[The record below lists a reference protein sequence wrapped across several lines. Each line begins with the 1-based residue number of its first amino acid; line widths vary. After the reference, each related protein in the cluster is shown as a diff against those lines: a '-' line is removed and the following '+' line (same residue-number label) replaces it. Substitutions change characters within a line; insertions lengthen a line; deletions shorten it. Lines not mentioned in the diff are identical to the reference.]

1 MSFNVRIYGHAGL
14 ARMNVIGNAQFS
26 SDSVFQLTQPY
37 LWTQLLVVNGATP
50 VVSTIPSLP
59 AGMSLDATTILRI
72 EVPDG
77 QSIRYEVNNGTARNI
92 AAGTQS
98 PILTGRD
105 QIKWGST
112 FTLSVVDAA
121 SFA

>member
-1 MSFNVRIYGHAGL
+1 MSFPVRIFGHAGL
-14 ARMNVIGNAQFS
+14 ARMTVISAGQFS

-37 LWTQLLVVNGATP
+37 LWTQLLVTNGATP
-50 VVSTIPSLP
+50 VNSTVPALP

-77 QSIRYEVNNGTARNI
+77 QSIRYEVNPPGRNI
-92 AAGTQS
+92 AAGSQS

-105 QIKWGST
+105 QIKWGQT
-112 FTLSVVDAA
+112 FTLSIVDAA
-121 SFA
+121 SFP

>member
-1 MSFNVRIYGHAGL
+1 MAFSVRLYGHTGL
-14 ARMNVIGNAQFS
+14 ARMSVIGAGQFS

-37 LWTQLLVVNGATP
+37 LWTQLLTAGAAPVSSVIPPTP
-50 VVSTIPSLP
+50 D
-59 AGMSLDATTILRI
+59 GQSLDATTILRI

-77 QSIRYEVNNGTARNI
+77 QSIRYEVNTQGGRNV

-105 QIKWGST
+105 QIKWGSKSL
-112 FTLSVVDAA
+112 LSIVDAA
-121 SFA
+121 SFP

>member
-1 MSFNVRIYGHAGL
+1 MSFPVRLYGHAGL
-14 ARMNVIGNAQFS
+14 ARMTVISAGQFS

-37 LWTQLLVVNGATP
+37 LWTQLLSASGTAVS
-50 VVSTIPSLP
+50 STIPALP

-72 EVPDG
+72 EVQDG
-77 QSIRYEVNNGTARNI
+77 QSIRYEVNPPGRNI

-105 QIKWGST
+105 QIKWGQT
-112 FTLSVVDAA
+112 FTLSIVDAA
-121 SFA
+121 SFP

>member
-1 MSFNVRIYGHAGL
+1 MSFPVRIFGHAGL

-26 SDSVFQLTQPY
+26 SDSIFQLTQPY
-37 LWTQLLVVNGATP
+37 LWTQLLNCSGVA
-50 VVSTIPSLP
+50 VSSIVPPLP
-59 AGMSLDATTILRI
+59 AGQSLDATTILRI

-77 QSIRYEVNNGTARNI
+77 QSIRYEVNPPNRSI

-105 QIKWGST
+105 QIKWGQT
-112 FTLSVVDAA
+112 FTLSIVDAA
-121 SFA
+121 SFP

>member
-1 MSFNVRIYGHAGL
+1 MAFNLRIYGHAGL
-14 ARMNVIGNAQFS
+14 ARMSVIGAGQFS

-37 LWTQLLVVNGATP
+37 LWTQLLSCSAVAISSVANPTP
-50 VVSTIPSLP
+50 V
-59 AGMSLDATTILRI
+59 GQSLDATTILRI

-77 QSIRYEVNNGTARNI
+77 QSIRYEVNPPGRNI

-105 QIKWGST
+105 QIKWGQT
-112 FTLSVVDAA
+112 FTLSVIDAA
-121 SFA
+121 GLP

>member
-1 MSFNVRIYGHAGL
+1 MANIRIYGHAGL
-14 ARMNVIGNAQFS
+14 ARMTVISAGQFS

-37 LWTQLLVVNGATP
+37 LWTQLLVLNGATP
-50 VVSTIPSLP
+50 VNSTIPP
-59 AGMSLDATTILRI
+59 IPDGQSLDATTILRI

-77 QSIRYEVNNGTARNI
+77 SSIRYEVNTQGGRNV

-105 QIKWGST
+105 QIKWGSKS
-112 FTLSVVDAA
+112 TLSIVDAA
-121 SFA
+121 SFP